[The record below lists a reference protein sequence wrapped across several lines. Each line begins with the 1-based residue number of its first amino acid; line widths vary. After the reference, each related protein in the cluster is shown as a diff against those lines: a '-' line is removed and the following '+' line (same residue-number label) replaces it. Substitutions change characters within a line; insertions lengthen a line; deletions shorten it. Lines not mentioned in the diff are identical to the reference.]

1 MSCMYCIHYVKLN
14 EYCHK
19 DIMVNTGN
27 EAFDCMDYQYNKKV
41 RINDDM

>member
-1 MSCMYCIHYVKLN
+1 MSCMYCIHYISLN
-14 EYCHK
+14 KYCYK

-27 EAFDCMDYQYNKKV
+27 EAFDCRDYQYNKKV

>member
-1 MSCMYCIHYVKLN
+1 MSCMYCIHYVNLN
-14 EYCHK
+14 EYCYN

-27 EAFDCMDYQYNKKV
+27 EVFDCMDYHYNKKA

>member
-1 MSCMYCIHYVKLN
+1 MSCMYCIYYLN
-14 EYCHK
+14 EYCYK
-19 DIMVNTGN
+19 DIMFNTGN